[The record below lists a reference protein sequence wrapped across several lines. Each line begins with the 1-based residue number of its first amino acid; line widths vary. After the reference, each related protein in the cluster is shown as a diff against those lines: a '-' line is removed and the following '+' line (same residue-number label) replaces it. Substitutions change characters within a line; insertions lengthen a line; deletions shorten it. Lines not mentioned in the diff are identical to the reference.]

1 MSHLDKLQSYLAV
14 ARNRQLHD
22 RVKVSFRDQG
32 PIAHNWDHIFR
43 DTINAIA
50 IGEPEKADMGIV
62 LPAIMLHDI
71 GFLYN
76 PDPYCHHLIGAG
88 KCFDWLLDWDEA
100 DRKRISD
107 CIRSHKGKF
116 PEFGIEPD
124 SIEAKVVH
132 DADMLEKFGHTGIL
146 QSLRTYVEFGVC
158 GIEKFQVYRDLH
170 AIIKMQS
177 ELKALIFYTATG
189 KALAEKRGGI
199 NKRRD
204 FFIEALKE
212 LEEYR

>member
-14 ARNRQLHD
+14 ARNRQLYD
-22 RVKVSFRDQG
+22 RVKTSFRDHG

-43 DTINAIA
+43 DTLNAIV
-50 IGEPEKADMGIV
+50 IGEPEKADMDIV

-71 GFLYN
+71 GFLYS
-76 PDPYCHHLIGAG
+76 PDPHCHHLIGAD

-146 QSLRTYVEFGVC
+146 QSLRTYVEFGVS
-158 GIEKFQVYRDLH
+158 GIEKFQGYRDLR
-170 AIIKMQS
+170 AIVKMQS

-189 KALAEKRGGI
+189 KALAEKKGGI